1 MLQEHRRVMLQ
12 EHLFL
17 ADVAQLLAVGRPFD
31 SAVSLV
37 ARLHDASS
45 TGAWHKVKVFRRL
58 TCMRKRLGLP
68 AGIRAGEVLAA
79 WSAAAPPPPPPPHH
93 SHRKCR
99 GCSLCADGRARRQQA
114 DRARA
119 REHFRSKQPPRHGA
133 SGSLNYGCRCDVCGP
148 AGRDAQRETRLRC
161 CIRAGLVG
169 GPKAPA
175 ELLALAPRGTSAVHV
190 RRQLS
195 WLIKRGQV
203 EQVAR
208 GLYRALVA
216 ALRGSPWSAPAGSV
230 RDLGSH

>member
-45 TGAWHKVKVFRRL
+45 TGAWHRVKVFRRL

-79 WSAAAPPPPPPPHH
+79 WSAAAPPSPPPTH
-93 SHRKCR
+93 SQRRCR
-99 GCSLCADGRARRQQA
+99 GCSICAASRARGRQV

-119 REHFRSKQPPRHGA
+119 KERLRSKQPPPRHGA

-148 AGRDAQRETRLRC
+148 AGRDAQREMRLRR

-175 ELLALAPRGTSAVHV
+175 EMLALAPRGTSAVHV

-195 WLIKRGQV
+195 WLIRRGQV
-203 EQVAR
+203 KQVAR
-208 GLYRALVA
+208 GLYRALGSGG
-216 ALRGSPWSAPAGSV
+216 LRA
-230 RDLGSH
+230 